1 MPTGGVRNEG
11 KSQFVKDVL
20 KKNPFANA
28 QAVNEEWKSSGKT
41 GEISSTLV
49 NKLRS
54 SEGYSGNLR
63 SGRKPSFKA
72 RVSTKV
78 ITLGKRR
85 GRKPKSAHAPLMAS
99 RADAHTALRAPS
111 MAHKSDFDQIE
122 ADLDRLLY
130 KVMDLDGMSAV
141 EGELRKARR
150 LLYAAYND

>member
-11 KSQFVKDVL
+11 KSQFVKEVL

-28 QAVNEEWKSSGKT
+28 QAVNAEWKSAGKT

-63 SGRKPSFKA
+63 SGRKPTT
-72 RVSTKV
+72 RTKLV
-78 ITLGKRR
+78 ELGKKKP
-85 GRKPKSAHAPLMAS
+85 GRKPKSAHSPFMAP
-99 RADAHTALRAPS
+99 RADAHTAPRAQVI
-111 MAHKSDFDQIE
+111 AHTTDFDQIE
-122 ADLDRLLY
+122 ADLDRLLF

-141 EGELRKARR
+141 ESQLRKARR